1 MYFGENKMSRETTE
15 FIIYIINEIANV
27 HGKSTSA
34 VYRILEQTG
43 CIQKYLAPFYDVLH
57 TMSSQA
63 IIDDVERY
71 VRSRGESL

>member
-1 MYFGENKMSRETTE
+1 MSRETTE
-15 FIIYIINEIANV
+15 FIIYIINEISNI

-63 IIDDVERY
+63 IVNDVEKY
-71 VRSRGESL
+71 VIARGGSL

>member
-1 MYFGENKMSRETTE
+1 MSRETTE
-15 FIIYIINEIANV
+15 FIIYIINEIANI

-34 VYRILEQTG
+34 VYRILTQTG

-63 IIDDVERY
+63 IVDDIEKY
-71 VRSRGESL
+71 VSARGGSL

>member
-1 MYFGENKMSRETTE
+1 MSREITE
-15 FIIYIINEIANV
+15 FIIYIINEIANI

-63 IIDDVERY
+63 IVNDVEKY
-71 VRSRGESL
+71 VIARGGSL